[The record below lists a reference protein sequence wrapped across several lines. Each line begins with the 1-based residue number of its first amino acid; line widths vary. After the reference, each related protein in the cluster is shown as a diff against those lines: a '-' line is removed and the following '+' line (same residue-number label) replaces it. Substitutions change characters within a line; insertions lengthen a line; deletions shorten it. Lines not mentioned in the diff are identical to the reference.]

1 MNREYSLKLAFFS
14 FLILS
19 LFPINSLAKKRRYSK
34 RTLSISVV
42 NAYTFYSVKQ
52 ENSSAHPPGD
62 PARII
67 EGDGQMYLTFS
78 ALELARNF
86 GRYEIGARIQNISTN
101 FISPFFKFNFIK
113 NYSKSI
119 VVPSLTLGFVPSRLL
134 GAWSRASLSIYLSHH
149 STLEPFIGVYSWY
162 KLTDDLSN
170 HIKSNTHF
178 HAGLRINLFF

>member
-1 MNREYSLKLAFFS
+1 MHS
-14 FLILS
+14 I
-19 LFPINSLAKKRRYSK
+19 AKKRNYSK
-34 RTLSISVV
+34 RVLSMSFV
-42 NAYTFYSVKQ
+42 NAYTFHSLKQ

-62 PARII
+62 PARMV

-78 ALELARNF
+78 AIELARNF
-86 GRYEIGARIQNISTN
+86 GRYELGARIQNISTN

-119 VVPSLTLGFVPSRLL
+119 IVPSLTLGLVPSKLF
-134 GAWSRASLSIYLSHH
+134 GAWSRASLSVYLSHY

-162 KLTDDLSN
+162 KLSDELSSY
-170 HIKSNTHF
+170 IKSNTHL